1 MTEYNFRQLNSTDI
15 FPVCTIL
22 SKIGI
27 REFKDCFDG
36 SNVAAFF
43 KDGKLDDNG
52 KMALGASVTFDVI
65 GVVLGNM
72 EKCKNEIFR
81 FLASVSDKTEKQLRE
96 MSPAD
101 FLNMLVDF
109 SKKKELADFI
119 KVVSKFFK

>member
-81 FLASVSDKTEKQLRE
+81 FLTSVSDKTEKQLRE

-109 SKKKELADFI
+109 SRKEELADFI

>member
-1 MTEYNFRQLNSTDI
+1 MTEYNFRKLNSTDI

-81 FLASVSDKTEKQLRE
+81 FLDRKSV
-96 MSPAD
+96 
-101 FLNMLVDF
+101 V
-109 SKKKELADFI
+109 
-119 KVVSKFFK
+119 